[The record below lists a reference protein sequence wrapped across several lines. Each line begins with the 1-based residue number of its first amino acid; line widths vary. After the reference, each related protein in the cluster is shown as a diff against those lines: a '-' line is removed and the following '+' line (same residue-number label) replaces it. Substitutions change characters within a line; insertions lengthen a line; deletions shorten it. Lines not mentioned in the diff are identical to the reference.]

1 MLKKLLGVP
10 SEGVL
15 PRWIHIWNVASA
27 IICILDVA
35 YTMLR
40 PLTVRGGI
48 LENVYYLWN
57 IYSDVDLRYA
67 DPKDIV
73 TMATGRLMIVEII
86 MCLCVVYMEKK
97 RSRHTVLTCFTANVL
112 IFWKT
117 LLYLT
122 LYVRQPEGT
131 QSYIAPTSSF
141 IKTLFVFWVADGIWC
156 IIPLL
161 VIAKLWPRLATEDTV
176 INDKKNDYSMV
187 KSNDENQDESLM
199 KEVKNNS
206 NSEINKEGNNN
217 NKTSESKAEPVAI
230 V

>member
-1 MLKKLLGVP
+1 MFKNLLKTSTDSIIPK
-10 SEGVL
+10 
-15 PRWIHIWNVASA
+15 WIEIWNITSA

-73 TMATGRLMIVEII
+73 TMATGRLMIIEII
-86 MCLCVVYMEKK
+86 MCFYVIYLNKK
-97 RSRHTVLTCFTANVL
+97 KSRHTVLMCFTVNVL

-122 LYVRQPEGT
+122 LYIRQPDGT
-131 QSYIAPTSSF
+131 QSYIASNSSYL
-141 IKTLFVFWVADGIWC
+141 KTFFVFWVADGIWC
-156 IIPLL
+156 IIPGL
-161 VIAKLWPRLATEDTV
+161 VIIKLWNRLATEETI
-176 INDKKNDYSMV
+176 INKKNVYGEV
-187 KSNDENQDESLM
+187 ELNDDNQNFL
-199 KEVKNNS
+199 KEVKS
-206 NSEINKEGNNN
+206 DKTVLDEENSEENN
-217 NKTSESKAEPVAI
+217 NKNISLTDTSANV
-230 V
+230 